1 MEFYNVIYEIYN
13 NNTKVGEQW
22 GKDLTDNP
30 TEKEIKINWE
40 NLRDIY
46 KTYGGILPFNYWNFK
61 RGRLISFFNCKVS
74 DKNTWDI
81 KEWKTPELNIILK
94 IKYKKR
100 NSNYISLNE
109 ILNWHDH
116 EKAMIYLKEKN
127 IKLGLDK

>member
-1 MEFYNVIYEIYN
+1 MEFYNVIYEVYN

-22 GKDLTDNP
+22 GRDLTNNLV
-30 TEKEIKINWE
+30 EKEIKINWK
-40 NLRDIY
+40 NLYDIY
-46 KTYGGILPFNYWNFK
+46 KAYGIILPFNYWK
-61 RGRLISFFNCKVS
+61 LKKGRRISFFNCKVS

-94 IKYKKR
+94 IKYEKR

-109 ILNWHDH
+109 ILNWRDH